1 LCVGIL
7 QKKFNITLSTLHTK
21 GKPEVVNQKITDSAM
36 VKRIIDFKS
45 QSHKHVS
52 NKSKLKVVKKNYIAY
67 ENTKNVY
74 LINQP

>member
-1 LCVGIL
+1 M
-7 QKKFNITLSTLHTK
+7 QWSK
-21 GKPEVVNQKITDSAM
+21 ENQD
-36 VKRIIDFKS
+36 KRIIDFKS